1 MGPFGGAGQ
10 RSADVDSAEST
21 SRLVSVLASVLQR
34 LIEMNSGSPI
44 GPVVTRAAM
53 FNSSTCPPISV
64 TAYLARIQKYAK
76 CSDSCFVVALIYV
89 DRLIELRNI
98 VLTSLN
104 VHRIIITSILLA
116 TKSLDDV
123 SFNNSY
129 FAKLGGISSK
139 EINLLECEFLC
150 LVNYSLY
157 VRPEA
162 YDKYCRELS
171 NFSPPAV
178 SHHWN
183 PSEPEMYANS
193 HHYPQV
199 HSPFHAYSP
208 FNSNSN
214 PDHSYF
220 SVPLSVK
227 KSSKMVEDE
236 MYAQSYFSSGAPYSM
251 VPQSVP
257 NVNPSTA
264 VNNVAISPSGVALLA
279 SYYSSSNGYTTNGH
293 YAKHSYPF
301 GQPYLMHTPLEY
313 SAFDPQSYVFPF
325 GMPRCCGKAMLEC
338 ALR

>member
-10 RSADVDSAEST
+10 RSAEADSKESA

-64 TAYLARIQKYAK
+64 TAYLARIQKYAN

-157 VRPEA
+157 VHPEA
-162 YDKYCRELS
+162 YDKYCQELR
-171 NFSPPAV
+171 NFSPPVV
-178 SHHWN
+178 SHLWN
-183 PSEPEMYANS
+183 PSESEMYTNPY
-193 HHYPQV
+193 HYPQV
-199 HSPFHAYSP
+199 HPHHTAYAPFHTTP
-208 FNSNSN
+208 HH
-214 PDHSYF
+214 DHSFF
-220 SVPLSVK
+220 SVPLSMN
-227 KSSKMVEDE
+227 KSTKTVEDE
-236 MYAQSYFSSGAPYSM
+236 TYAQSYFSSGAPYSM
-251 VPQSVP
+251 VSQAVP

-264 VNNVAISPSGVALLA
+264 IAISPRGVALLA
-279 SYYSSSNGYTTNGH
+279 SYYSSGNCYVTPGTYE
-293 YAKHSYPF
+293 KHSYPF
-301 GQPYLMHTPLEY
+301 GQPYLMHTPHEY

-325 GMPRCCGKAMLEC
+325 GIPRCCGKAVLEC

>member
-10 RSADVDSAEST
+10 RSAEADSKESA

-64 TAYLARIQKYAK
+64 TAYLARIQKYAN

-162 YDKYCRELS
+162 YDKYCKELRK
-171 NFSPPAV
+171 FSPPAV
-178 SHHWN
+178 SYPWN
-183 PSEPEMYANS
+183 SSQPEEYANS
-193 HHYPQV
+193 YHYPQV
-199 HSPFHAYSP
+199 HLQHPPYDPFSATQ
-208 FNSNSN
+208 NS
-214 PDHSYF
+214 DQSYF
-220 SVPLSVK
+220 SVPLSMN
-227 KSSKMVEDE
+227 KSSKMVKDE
-236 MYAQSYFSSGAPYSM
+236 TYAQSYFSSDAPFSM
-251 VPQSVP
+251 VPQAVP
-257 NVNPSTA
+257 NTNPSTA
-264 VNNVAISPSGVALLA
+264 MSKLAISPSGVALLA
-279 SYYSSSNGYTTNGH
+279 SYYSSGNYYTPTGH
-293 YAKHSYPF
+293 YEKHSHPF
-301 GQPYLMHTPLEY
+301 GQPYLMHAPIEY

-338 ALR
+338 TLR

>member
-1 MGPFGGAGQ
+1 MGPFGGASH
-10 RSADVDSAEST
+10 RSKDFDSQEST
-21 SRLVSVLASVLQR
+21 SGLVSVLASVLQR
-34 LIEMNSGSPI
+34 LIEMNSGSPNL
-44 GPVVTRAAM
+44 GPVITRAAM

-64 TAYLARIQKYAK
+64 MAYLARIQKYAN

-129 FAKLGGISSK
+129 FAKLGGISSQ

-162 YDKYCRELS
+162 YDKYCMELKK
-171 NFSPPAV
+171 FSSPMTVLYPFEEEK
-178 SHHWN
+178 HL
-183 PSEPEMYANS
+183 NS

-199 HSPFHAYSP
+199 HFQQKILTP
-208 FNSNSN
+208 FNSA
-214 PDHSYF
+214 PLYDHSYF
-220 SVPLSVK
+220 SVPLPMTN
-227 KSSKMVEDE
+227 SSKTVEDE
-236 MYAQSYFSSGAPYSM
+236 IYAQSYFSSGAPYSM
-251 VPQSVP
+251 VSQAVP
-257 NVNPSTA
+257 NVNPST
-264 VNNVAISPSGVALLA
+264 VDNNLALFPSRVALMA
-279 SYYSSSNGYTTNGH
+279 SYYSSNDCYATTG
-293 YAKHSYPF
+293 
-301 GQPYLMHTPLEY
+301 PYEKLAYSDHLNSILPSREY

-325 GMPRCCGKAMLEC
+325 GMPRCCGKTMLEC